1 MGEVERR
8 VRKRKEKTKTGWGN
22 AGSEA
27 PSLYLPPYFDAYR
40 KLNRKEK
47 TTARCTPK
55 ISKAKELQPSPQ
67 VWREPEGEQSRAF
80 LQTQNSPQF
89 QLLTLTTLPA
99 VRTKTQAFK
108 RQYRPEGPRERLAF
122 AWQMSGSPPSTL
134 PRPDSIVFF
143 FVEYGSLSPCG
154 GESWGCLH
162 SDANSPRGQMR
173 R

>member
-1 MGEVERR
+1 VERK
-8 VRKRKEKTKTGWGN
+8 VPKRKEKTKTGWGN

-40 KLNRKEK
+40 KPNRKENNDGK
-47 TTARCTPK
+47 MHPKDPQSQGAPTKPADLERARGRAKPRLSPNPKLTKISTSDLDNTARGADK
-55 ISKAKELQPSPQ
+55 D
-67 VWREPEGEQSRAF
+67 
-80 LQTQNSPQF
+80 
-89 QLLTLTTLPA
+89 
-99 VRTKTQAFK
+99 TQAFK

-143 FVEYGSLSPCG
+143 FVEHGSLSPCG
-154 GESWGCLH
+154 GASWGCLH